1 MIAYAPCGIKAPC
14 CRIFSARTSSGAVGD
29 GCATAREATAILFG
43 LLSSLVFSGS
53 SRQLRHQLTHQRL
66 GLGDC
71 RSLMPRRVW
80 PHRTVRWSHR
90 SCVAFGCVCP
100 RASGERDNGE
110 SAERNARAREG
121 FEICHVI
128 SLGFQSTI
136 GNPCASED
144 RHTNRPLTVIKK
156 KTGASFDAPVSLSV
170 LLCLT
175 ISSRDRCDRQLLTPR
190 RPQTHGTS
198 DGCCRRSAEE
208 QPHPWCSGLSRYSSC
223 PGTTSQRR
231 C

>member
-1 MIAYAPCGIKAPC
+1 
-14 CRIFSARTSSGAVGD
+14 
-29 GCATAREATAILFG
+29 
-43 LLSSLVFSGS
+43 
-53 SRQLRHQLTHQRL
+53 
-66 GLGDC
+66 
-71 RSLMPRRVW
+71 MPRRVR
-80 PHRTVRWSHR
+80 PHSTVRRLHR
-90 SCVAFGCVCP
+90 SGVDFGSMCPYAACQRNYRDNAARIAQAFGK
-100 RASGERDNGE
+100 
-110 SAERNARAREG
+110 